1 MTQAHEYAKQN
12 HETFKARF
20 LELLKVKSI
29 STDMAFKD
37 EVMKAANWIAEKMGA
52 IGLDAEVI
60 SMPEGR
66 HPVVLGTW
74 NGAGEDAK
82 TVLIYCHYDVQPAV
96 LEDGWQNEPFEPTE
110 KDGKIIARGATD
122 SKVHVIAWLSAV
134 ESLLK
139 TEGSPVNIKLLFEG
153 EEESG
158 GETIE
163 AFVTQHPEK
172 VKTDY
177 VIISDGIIRA
187 PEQPSITYGL
197 RGIVTMELHVDG
209 PQKDLHSGHFGGTV
223 HNPAQAIAEI
233 ITKLHDEQGQVTV
246 PNFYDDVVLLADEE
260 RAILAESNPLMEQEW
275 HEVANAPE
283 QWGEADYSLHERI
296 GARPTLEINGISG
309 GYTGEGFKTVLPG
322 HAFAKIS
329 CRLVPKQEPE
339 KTLKQVMDYI
349 KEIAP
354 TSVRVSF
361 QRVESSAPAVLLDYE
376 GAAMKAAY
384 HAYQKGWG
392 VKPVFERA
400 GGSVPITS
408 TMMQITDNIAIIGFS
423 YKGGGAHGPN
433 ENIYL
438 DMFYKGI
445 DTAIYFLQDIE
456 KSNGNTSNE
465 D

>member
-1 MTQAHEYAKQN
+1 MIQAHEYANQN
-12 HETFKARF
+12 RETFKARF
-20 LELLKVKSI
+20 LEILRIKSI

-37 EVMKAANWIAEKMGA
+37 EVMKAANWIAEKMGV
-52 IGLDAEVI
+52 IGLEAEVI

-66 HPVVLGTW
+66 HPVVFGTW
-74 NGAGEDAK
+74 NGAGDNAK

-96 LEDGWQNEPFEPTE
+96 IEDGWQSEPFEPIE

-122 SKVHVIAWLSAV
+122 SKVHVMAWLSAI

-139 TEGSPVNIKLLFEG
+139 TDACPVNIKLLFEG
-153 EEESG
+153 EEETLG
-158 GETIE
+158 ATIG
-163 AFVTQHPEK
+163 AFINQHPEK
-172 VKTDY
+172 VKTDT

-197 RGIVTMELHVDG
+197 RGVVTLELRVDG
-209 PQKDLHSGHFGGTV
+209 PQKDLHSGHFGGVV

-233 ITKLHDEQGQVTV
+233 ITKLHDEQGRVTV
-246 PNFYDDVVLLADEE
+246 TGFYDDVAVLSDEE
-260 RAILAESNPLMEQEW
+260 RALLAESNPMMEQEW
-275 HEVANAPE
+275 GDVANAPE
-283 QWGEADYSLHERI
+283 QWGEEGYSLHERI
-296 GARPTLEINGISG
+296 GARPTLEINGIHG
-309 GYTGEGFKTVLPG
+309 GYTGEGLKTVLPA

-329 CRLVPKQEPE
+329 CRLVPNQDPE
-339 KTLKQVMDYI
+339 KTLQQVVDYI

-354 TSVRVSF
+354 SSVKVSF
-361 QRVESSAPAVLLDYE
+361 PMLDASAPAVLLDYE
-376 GAAMKAAY
+376 GVAMQAAY
-384 HAYQKGWG
+384 HAYEKGWG

-445 DTAIYFLQDIE
+445 DTAIYFLQDIA
-456 KSNGNTSNE
+456 T
-465 D
+465 